1 MSSSNQPPRQLS
13 GAPRRPLDALPLD
26 AFGPEVFELEPHVD
40 DNGPGESDGDWRSRL
55 RAWGGGMFMRVAWLG
70 LAAMLALGSA
80 GIVAAASQSPVD
92 GNRPELTSGAD
103 KVLSDRL
110 DAAIRQLTLL
120 NDDVDALF
128 DVART
133 VLADL
138 SQVNQVGLDAAYQN
152 GDTAV
157 ASIDSRA
164 AALSAQLECTPWT
177 NGRDAELVQTY
188 SQGMVDRY
196 QQVCQA
202 VGSVAPLAEDW
213 ASMENGSMVGMQ
225 VADDINAHDQTAA
238 AALQLAT
245 QGRYPEAL
253 AKLDEAAA
261 SLADAQSVATT
272 LAAISDVST
281 LNEWLSRTKSMDDM
295 LGLLWQTMIDSKGR
309 VTAQVTAALKAVK
322 AAEAL
327 LPDNSDVL
335 QIVLYEM
342 AGNLTSDGI
351 SIETAKGQLS
361 SALADLAGGTVLGG

>member
-40 DNGPGESDGDWRSRL
+40 DNGPAESDDGWRSRL
-55 RAWGGGMFMRVAWLG
+55 RVWGGGMFMRVAWLG

-80 GIVAAASQSPVD
+80 GIVAAASQSPVSS
-92 GNRPELTSGAD
+92 NRPELTSGAD

-120 NDDVDALF
+120 NDDVVALG

-138 SQVNQVGLDAAYQN
+138 SQVDQVGLDAAYQN

-157 ASIDSRA
+157 ANIDSRA
-164 AALSAQLECTPWT
+164 AALSAQLECKPWT
-177 NGRDAELVQTY
+177 NGRDAELAKTY
-188 SQGMVDRY
+188 RPGLVDRY
-196 QQVCQA
+196 RQVCQA
-202 VGSVAPLAEDW
+202 IDSVAPLAENW
-213 ASMENGSMVGMQ
+213 ASMENGSKVAMQ
-225 VADDINAHDQTAA
+225 VADDINTHDQTAT

-245 QGRYPEAL
+245 QGRYPQAL
-253 AKLDEAAA
+253 AKLDDAAA
-261 SLADAQSVATT
+261 AVADAQGVATN

-281 LNEWLSRTKSMDDM
+281 LNEWLSRTKGMDDA

-309 VTAQVTAALKAVK
+309 VTAQVTAALKAVS
-322 AAEAL
+322 AAKAL
-327 LPDNSDVL
+327 LPDNGDVL
-335 QIVLYEM
+335 QVVLYEM
-342 AGNLTSDGI
+342 AGSLTSNGI
-351 SIETAKGQLS
+351 SIETAKGQLA
-361 SALADLAGGTVLGG
+361 SALADLAGGAVLGG